1 MIQKATA
8 PPDNWHPLCYSPR
21 RSTSQNGAHSVEER
35 YSQSDMQIKHY
46 LCCVNKTSQK
56 FQSELCLQHMEAERM
71 QAQGLGAPN
80 ANPRPGSILPCCSP
94 MEGPH

>member
-56 FQSELCLQHMEAERM
+56 FQSELCLQHIEAERM